1 MRTEKYNLK
10 LGNRFLIALDIADV
24 DRRGRIIEKLME
36 LGASETFNLLCSIDI
51 NSDEIQVAIERIT
64 DQLSK
69 YMEGGDNLFF
79 INAEGDDLKGTF
91 FISRDDEAG
100 SGIKVV

>member
-24 DRRGRIIEKLME
+24 GRRGRVIEKLMQ
-36 LGASETFNLLCSIDI
+36 LGASEIFNLLYSIDI

-69 YMEGGDNLFF
+69 YIKCGDSVFF
-79 INAEGDDLKGTF
+79 INAEGDNLKGTF

-100 SGIKVV
+100 SGIKVI

>member
-24 DRRGRIIEKLME
+24 GRRGRVIEKLMQ
-36 LGASETFNLLCSIDI
+36 LGASEIFNLLYSIDI

-64 DQLSK
+64 EQLCK
-69 YMEGGDNLFF
+69 YIEGGDNVFF
-79 INAEGDDLKGTF
+79 YKRRG
-91 FISRDDEAG
+91 R
-100 SGIKVV
+100 